1 LHYAGS
7 DFFTKFI
14 SMSKLPLAARHLLY
28 LLLTMLPFLASA
40 STNNTSSTLKVLTHN
55 NKQTVNRL
63 DRLDLPL
70 TLSTS
75 DAFTQRKI
83 DEYME
88 GGHRNTEKMLGR
100 ANLYFPVF
108 EHYLH
113 KHGMPA
119 SLKYLAVAE
128 SMLVP
133 GAVSSASAAGL
144 WQLMPATARGMG
156 LRVDGIVDERLDLHR
171 STEAAVIML
180 KELFDRFGDYHL
192 ALAAY
197 NAGGGRV
204 SQAIRAAGSDCYE
217 DVKDHLPRE
226 TQRYV
231 AAYLAAAYA
240 VNYYDDHG
248 LSPSEMDGVSSI
260 LIYRHTSLAEV
271 ARRTDVRAS
280 TLIRMNPMFV
290 RAYIPDSDYGY
301 RLRFPA
307 QHQASIRDY
316 FWGAQNLVELPRDEQ
331 LSTAEEVALDRGY
344 DPYALLLGCSSQT
357 VAQFTP
363 HWQLEL
369 MREQMLLNYFE
380 SYRSFASL

>member
-1 LHYAGS
+1 
-7 DFFTKFI
+7 
-14 SMSKLPLAARHLLY
+14 MSKLPFAARHLLY
-28 LLLTMLPFLASA
+28 LLLTLLPFLASA
-40 STNNTSSTLKVLTHN
+40 STNNTSSTHKVLTHSN
-55 NKQTVNRL
+55 TQTVIRL

-70 TLSTS
+70 SLSPS

-83 DEYME
+83 TEYME
-88 GGHRNTEKMLGR
+88 GGFRNTEKMIGR

-144 WQLMPATARGMG
+144 WQLMPATAREMG
-156 LRVDGIVDERLDLHR
+156 LRVDGVIDERLDLHR
-171 STEAAVIML
+171 STEAAVTML
-180 KELFDRFGDYHL
+180 KGLYARFGDWHL

-204 SQAIRAAGSDCYE
+204 SRAIRAAGTDCYE
-217 DVKDHLPRE
+217 EVEAHLPRE

-248 LSPSEMDGVSSI
+248 LSPKVLDGVSSI
-260 LIYRHTSLAEV
+260 SIYRRTSLAEI

-280 TLIRMNPMFV
+280 TLIRMNPMFA
-290 RAYIPDSDYGY
+290 RAYIPASEYGY

-307 QHQASIRDY
+307 QHQASIRQH
-316 FWGAQNLVELPRDEQ
+316 FWGRQNLVELPRHEE
-331 LSTAEEVALDRGY
+331 LATAEEVALDTGY
-344 DPYALLLGCSSQT
+344 DPYTLLLGCSSET
-357 VAQFTP
+357 VAQLVP
-363 HWQLEL
+363 GWQLEA
-369 MREQMLLNYFE
+369 MRERMLLSHLE
-380 SYRSFASL
+380 GYRSFASL